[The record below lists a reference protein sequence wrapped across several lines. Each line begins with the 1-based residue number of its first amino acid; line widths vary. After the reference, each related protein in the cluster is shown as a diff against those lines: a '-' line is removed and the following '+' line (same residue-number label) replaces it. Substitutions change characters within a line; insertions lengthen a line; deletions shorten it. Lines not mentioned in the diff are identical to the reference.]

1 MEQDDVPDAGGGGCG
16 SGHECDR
23 QHRSI
28 GGEAVKIEPK
38 IRQNIC
44 LTAHPDGCREQVRE
58 QIAYV
63 RSQPGI
69 EGPKRVLVVGSSN
82 GYGLAA
88 RIVSAFSCGAATA
101 GVFYERPGAENRT
114 ATVGWYNN
122 IAFERDAR
130 DAGLVAVSVNGDA
143 FSADVKS
150 ETIRRIA
157 DEMGPVDCV
166 IYSIAAPRRI
176 DSKTGEIYSSVVK
189 PIGQQFRG
197 KTVDIKT
204 GVLSDVVAGP
214 ATDEEIAETVKVM
227 GGEDW
232 MDWITALHEKQMLA
246 RGAVTVALS
255 YVGPTMTAPIYR
267 DGTIG
272 RAKEHLEATA
282 AKVQRRFA
290 DHDLRA
296 IVSVNKALVTRASA
310 VIPSVTLY
318 ISLLYAV
325 MKRKG
330 LHEGC
335 IQQMYRLYRDY
346 LFASHPKPLDFDGR
360 IRLDDW
366 EMREDVQR
374 EVAELWRQTIDNPS
388 REVTEIDE
396 FRSEFLRHH
405 GFEMPGVDYE
415 LDVDPT

>member
-1 MEQDDVPDAGGGGCG
+1 M
-16 SGHECDR
+16 
-23 QHRSI
+23 
-28 GGEAVKIEPK
+28 KIEAK

-63 RSQPGI
+63 RSQPPI
-69 EGPKRVLVVGSSN
+69 EGPRRALIVGSSN

-101 GVFYERPGAENRT
+101 GVFLERPGTEKRT

-122 IAFERDAR
+122 RALEHDAR
-130 DAGLVAVSVNGDA
+130 EAGLVAFSVNGDA
-143 FSADVKS
+143 FASEVKH
-150 ETIRRIA
+150 ETVQRIA
-157 DEMGPVDCV
+157 EEMGPVDCV

-176 DSKTGEIYSSVVK
+176 DPETGQIYSSVVK
-189 PIGQQFRG
+189 PIGQPFNG

-204 GVLSDVVAGP
+204 GALTDVVAEP
-214 ATDEEIAETVKVM
+214 ATEEEIEETVKVM

-232 MDWITALHEKQMLA
+232 MDWIAVLDEKGVLEQ
-246 RGAVTVALS
+246 GAVTVALS
-255 YVGPTMTAPIYR
+255 YIGPGITAPLYR
-267 DGTIG
+267 HGTIG
-272 RAKEHLEATA
+272 RAKEHLEGTA
-282 AKVQRRFA
+282 EKISRRFA
-290 DHDLRA
+290 ERDLRA
-296 IVSVNKALVTRASA
+296 VVSVNKALVTRASA
-310 VIPSVTLY
+310 VIPTVTLY

-346 LFASHPKPLDFDGR
+346 LYAEDPKPLDAEGR

-374 EVAELWRQTIDNPS
+374 EVAELWDRMQGAPPDH
-388 REVTEIDE
+388 VTEIDE
-396 FRSEFLRHH
+396 FRNEFLRHH
-405 GFEMPGVDYE
+405 GFEMPGVDYDRE
-415 LDVDPT
+415 VDPV

>member
-1 MEQDDVPDAGGGGCG
+1 M
-16 SGHECDR
+16 
-23 QHRSI
+23 
-28 GGEAVKIEPK
+28 KILPK

-44 LTAHPDGCREQVRE
+44 LTAHPEGCREQVQE
-58 QIAYV
+58 QIEYV
-63 RSQPGI
+63 QGRPHV

-88 RIVSAFSCGAATA
+88 RIMSAFSCGAATA
-101 GVFYERPGAENRT
+101 GVFLERPGAEKRT

-122 IAFERDAR
+122 IALERQAH
-130 DAGLVAVSVNGDA
+130 DAGLVAFSVNGDA
-143 FSADVKS
+143 FAPDVKT
-150 ETIRRIA
+150 ETVQRIQ
-157 DEMGPVDCV
+157 DELGPVDCV

-176 DSKTGEIYSSVVK
+176 DPKTGQIYSSVVK

-204 GVLSDVVAGP
+204 GALSDVVAEP
-214 ATDEEIAETVKVM
+214 ATEEEIAETVKVM

-232 MDWITALHEKQMLA
+232 MDWLSALHKRDMLA

-255 YVGPTMTAPIYR
+255 YVGPAFTAPIYR

-282 AKVQRRFA
+282 TRIQSRFG
-290 DHDLRA
+290 DQDLRA
-296 IVSVNKALVTRASA
+296 TVSVNKALVTRASA

-335 IQQMYRLYRDY
+335 IQQMHRLYRDY
-346 LFASHPKPLDFDGR
+346 LYAADPKPLDDKGR

-366 EMREDVQR
+366 EMREDVQH
-374 EVAELWRQTIDNPS
+374 EVAELWQRVIDAPA
-388 REVTEIDE
+388 RRVPEIAE

-405 GFEMPGVDYE
+405 GFEMPGVDYDK
-415 LDVDPT
+415 DVDAR

>member
-1 MEQDDVPDAGGGGCG
+1 M
-16 SGHECDR
+16 
-23 QHRSI
+23 
-28 GGEAVKIEPK
+28 KIEPK

-44 LTAHPDGCREQVRE
+44 LTAHPEGCREQVRE

-63 RSQPGI
+63 QNQPTI
-69 EGPKRVLVVGSSN
+69 EGPKRVLVVGASN

-101 GVFYERPGAENRT
+101 GVFLERPGTDVRT

-122 IAFERDAR
+122 LALEQEAR
-130 DAGLVAVSVNGDA
+130 SAGLVAFSVNGDS
-143 FSADVKS
+143 FSPEVKN
-150 ETIRRIA
+150 ETIQWIG
-157 DEMGPVDCV
+157 DEIGPIDCV

-176 DSKTGEIYSSVVK
+176 DPETGQIYSSVVK
-189 PIGQQFRG
+189 PIGRRFSG

-204 GVLSDVVAGP
+204 GALSDVVAEP
-214 ATDEEIAETVKVM
+214 ATEDEIAETVKVM

-232 MDWITALHEKQMLA
+232 MDWISALHEKKMLD

-255 YVGPTMTAPIYR
+255 YVGSDITASLYR

-272 RAKEHLEATA
+272 RAKQNLEATA
-282 AKVQRRFA
+282 AKIQRRFA
-290 DHDLRA
+290 DQDVRA
-296 IVSVNKALVTRASA
+296 VISVNKALVTRASA
-310 VIPSVTLY
+310 VIPTVTLY
-318 ISLLYAV
+318 ISLLYTV

-346 LFASHPKPLDFDGR
+346 LYAADPKPLDPAGR

-374 EVAELWRQTIDNPS
+374 EVKERWEQIRNSPS
-388 REVTEIDE
+388 QEVTEIAE

-405 GFEMPGVDYE
+405 GFEMPGVDYD
-415 LDVDPT
+415 LDVETT

>member
-1 MEQDDVPDAGGGGCG
+1 M
-16 SGHECDR
+16 
-23 QHRSI
+23 
-28 GGEAVKIEPK
+28 KIEPK

-44 LTAHPDGCREQVRE
+44 LTAHPEGCREQVRE
-58 QIAYV
+58 QIAFILG
-63 RSQPGI
+63 QPRVK
-69 EGPKRVLVVGSSN
+69 GPARVLVVGSSN

-88 RIVSAFSCGAATA
+88 RITSAFSCGASTA
-101 GVFYERPGAENRT
+101 GVFYERPGTETRT

-122 IAFERDAR
+122 VAFEREAR
-130 DAGLVAVSVNGDA
+130 EAGLTAVSVNGDA
-143 FSADVKS
+143 FSSEVKS
-150 ETIRRIA
+150 EMIERIKN
-157 DEMGPVDCV
+157 EMGPVDCV

-176 DSKTGEIYSSVVK
+176 DAETGEIYSSVVK
-189 PIGQQFRG
+189 PIGQDFSG

-204 GVLSDVVAGP
+204 GALSDVVAEP
-214 ATDEEIAETVKVM
+214 ATEEEIAETVKVM

-232 MDWITALHEKQMLA
+232 MDWIAALHERQMLA
-246 RGAVTVALS
+246 HGAVTVALS
-255 YVGPTMTAPIYR
+255 YIGPAMTAPIYR

-290 DHDLRA
+290 DQNLRA

-330 LHEGC
+330 VHEGC

-346 LFASHPKPLDFDGR
+346 LFAAEPKPLDADGR

-366 EMREDVQR
+366 EMREDVQG
-374 EVAELWRQTIDNPS
+374 EVADLWRQTVEAPF
-388 REVTEIDE
+388 REVTEIEE

-405 GFEMPGVDYE
+405 GFEMPGVNYD
-415 LDVDPT
+415 LDVDPS

>member
-1 MEQDDVPDAGGGGCG
+1 M
-16 SGHECDR
+16 
-23 QHRSI
+23 
-28 GGEAVKIEPK
+28 KIEPK

-44 LTAHPDGCREQVRE
+44 LTAHPEGCREQVRE

-63 RSQPGI
+63 RNQPAI
-69 EGPKRVLVVGSSN
+69 EGPKRVLVVGASN

-101 GVFYERPGAENRT
+101 GVFLERPGTDTRT

-122 IAFERDAR
+122 LALEQEAR
-130 DAGLVAVSVNGDA
+130 NAGLVAFSVNGDS
-143 FSADVKS
+143 FSPEVKN
-150 ETIRRIA
+150 ETIQRIG
-157 DEMGPVDCV
+157 DELGPVDCV

-176 DSKTGEIYSSVVK
+176 DPETGQIYSSVVK
-189 PIGQQFRG
+189 PIGRPFSG

-204 GVLSDVVAGP
+204 GALTDVIAEP
-214 ATDEEIAETVKVM
+214 ATEDEIAETVKVM

-232 MDWITALHEKQMLA
+232 MDWISALHEQQMLD

-255 YVGPTMTAPIYR
+255 YVGSDITASLYR

-272 RAKEHLEATA
+272 RAKQDLEATA
-282 AKVQRRFA
+282 AKIERRFA
-290 DHDLRA
+290 DQDVRA
-296 IVSVNKALVTRASA
+296 VISVNKALVTRASA
-310 VIPSVTLY
+310 VIPTVTLY
-318 ISLLYAV
+318 ISLLYTV

-346 LFASHPKPLDFDGR
+346 LYAADPKPLDPAGR

-374 EVAELWRQTIDNPS
+374 EVEERWEQIRNSPS
-388 REVTEIDE
+388 QEVTEIAE

-405 GFEMPGVDYE
+405 GFEMPGVDYDQ
-415 LDVDPT
+415 DVEDF

>member
-1 MEQDDVPDAGGGGCG
+1 MIIQP
-16 SGHECDR
+16 R
-23 QHRSI
+23 
-28 GGEAVKIEPK
+28 

-44 LTAHPDGCREQVRE
+44 LTAHPEGCREQVRE
-58 QIAYV
+58 QIEYV
-63 RSQPGI
+63 CRQPSI
-69 EGPKRVLVVGSSN
+69 KGPHRVLIVGASN

-101 GVFYERPGAENRT
+101 GVFLERPGAGTRT

-122 IAFERDAR
+122 LAFEQEAEE
-130 DAGLVAVSVNGDA
+130 AGLTAISVNGDS
-143 FSADVKS
+143 FSNDVKD
-150 ETIRRIA
+150 ETIRRIG
-157 DEMGPVDCV
+157 DEMGPIDCV

-176 DSKTGEIYSSVVK
+176 DAATGQIYSSVVK
-189 PIGQQFRG
+189 PIGRRFAG

-204 GVLSDVVAGP
+204 GALSEVVSEP
-214 ATDEEIAETVKVM
+214 ATEEEVAETVKVM

-232 MDWITALHEKQMLA
+232 MDWITALHERKLLA
-246 RGAVTVALS
+246 PGALTLALS
-255 YVGPTMTAPIYR
+255 YIGPDFTAAIYR
-267 DGTIG
+267 DGTMG
-272 RAKEHLEATA
+272 RAKKHLEATA
-282 AKVQRRFA
+282 KTINRRFA
-290 DHDLRA
+290 DQDVRA
-296 IVSVNKALVTRASA
+296 LISVNKALVTRASA

-346 LFASHPKPLDFDGR
+346 LFTSDPKPLDAEGR

-366 EMREDVQR
+366 EMREDVQS
-374 EVAELWRQTIDNPS
+374 EVAELWRQVQESQTDH
-388 REVTEIDE
+388 VAEIAE

-405 GFEMPGVDYE
+405 GFEMPGVDYDRE
-415 LDVDPT
+415 VEKV

>member
-1 MEQDDVPDAGGGGCG
+1 M
-16 SGHECDR
+16 
-23 QHRSI
+23 
-28 GGEAVKIEPK
+28 KIEPK
-38 IRQNIC
+38 IRGNIC

-63 RSQPGI
+63 QSQPSI
-69 EGPKRVLVVGSSN
+69 DGPKRVLVVGSSN

-88 RIVSAFSCGAATA
+88 RIVSAFGCGAATA
-101 GVFYERPGAENRT
+101 GVFYERPGTENRT

-122 IAFERDAR
+122 IAFEEAASE
-130 DAGLVAVSVNGDA
+130 AGLAAVSVNGDA

-150 ETIRRIA
+150 ETIERVA
-157 DEMGPVDCV
+157 DGMGPVDCV

-189 PIGQQFRG
+189 PIGKQFRG

-204 GVLSDVVAGP
+204 GALSEVVAEP
-214 ATDEEIAETVKVM
+214 ATEDEIAETVKVM

-232 MDWITALHEKQMLA
+232 MDWISALDNRQMLA

-255 YVGPTMTAPIYR
+255 YIGPAFTAPIYR

-272 RAKEHLEATA
+272 RAKEHLEASA
-282 AKVQRRFA
+282 EKIQRRFEEKNLSA
-290 DHDLRA
+290 V
-296 IVSVNKALVTRASA
+296 VSVNKALVTRASA

-330 LHEGC
+330 VHEGC
-335 IQQMYRLYRDY
+335 IQQMVRLYRDY
-346 LFASHPKPLDFDGR
+346 LFASEPRALDHGGR

-366 EMREDVQR
+366 EMREDVQS
-374 EVAELWRQTIDNPS
+374 EVAELWRRIQNDP
-388 REVTEIDE
+388 EGQVPEIE
-396 FRSEFLRHH
+396 GFRSEFLKHH
-405 GFEMPGVDYE
+405 GFEMPGVDYDRE
-415 LDVDPT
+415 VESL

>member
-1 MEQDDVPDAGGGGCG
+1 M
-16 SGHECDR
+16 
-23 QHRSI
+23 
-28 GGEAVKIEPK
+28 KIEPK

-44 LTAHPDGCREQVRE
+44 LTAHPEGCREQVRE
-58 QIAYV
+58 QIAFIQG
-63 RSQPGI
+63 QPRVK
-69 EGPKRVLVVGSSN
+69 GPARVLVVGSSN

-88 RIVSAFSCGAATA
+88 RITSAFSCGASTA
-101 GVFYERPGAENRT
+101 GVFYERPGTETRT

-122 IAFERDAR
+122 VAFEREAR
-130 DAGLVAVSVNGDA
+130 EAGLTAVSVNGDA
-143 FSADVKS
+143 FSSEVKS
-150 ETIRRIA
+150 EMIERIKN
-157 DEMGPVDCV
+157 EMGPVDCV

-176 DSKTGEIYSSVVK
+176 DAETGEIYSSVVK
-189 PIGQQFRG
+189 PIGQDFSG

-204 GVLSDVVAGP
+204 GALSDVVAEP
-214 ATDEEIAETVKVM
+214 ATEEEIAETVKVM

-232 MDWITALHEKQMLA
+232 MDWIAALHERQMLA

-255 YVGPTMTAPIYR
+255 YIGPAMTAPIYR

-290 DHDLRA
+290 DQNLRA

-335 IQQMYRLYRDY
+335 IQQMYRLYSDY
-346 LFASHPKPLDFDGR
+346 LFAAEPKPLDADGR

-366 EMREDVQR
+366 EMREDVQG
-374 EVAELWRQTIDNPS
+374 EVADLWRQTVEAPF
-388 REVTEIDE
+388 REVTEIEE

-405 GFEMPGVDYE
+405 GFEMPGVDYD
-415 LDVDPT
+415 LDVDPL

>member
-1 MEQDDVPDAGGGGCG
+1 MIIQ
-16 SGHECDR
+16 
-23 QHRSI
+23 
-28 GGEAVKIEPK
+28 PK
-38 IRQNIC
+38 IRHNIC

-63 RSQPGI
+63 QGRPRVV
-69 EGPKRVLVVGSSN
+69 GPKRVLVVGSSN

-88 RIVSAFSCGAATA
+88 RIVSAFGCGAATA
-101 GVFYERPGAENRT
+101 GVFYERPGTETRT

-122 IAFERDAR
+122 VAFEREAR
-130 DAGLVAVSVNGDA
+130 EAGLTAVSVNGDA
-143 FSADVKS
+143 FSSEVKS
-150 ETIRRIA
+150 ETIERIEN
-157 DEMGPVDCV
+157 EMGPIDCV

-176 DSKTGEIYSSVVK
+176 DAETGEIYSSVVK
-189 PIGQQFRG
+189 PIGQGFSG

-204 GVLSDVVAGP
+204 GALSDVVAEP
-214 ATDEEIAETVKVM
+214 ATEEEIAETVKVM

-232 MDWITALHEKQMLA
+232 MDWIAALHERQMLA

-255 YVGPTMTAPIYR
+255 YVGPSMTAPIYR

-282 AKVQRRFA
+282 AKVQKKFA

-318 ISLLYAV
+318 ISLLYSV

-335 IQQMYRLYRDY
+335 IQQMVRLYRDY
-346 LFASHPKPLDFDGR
+346 LFAAEPKPLDPDGR

-374 EVAELWRQTIDNPS
+374 EVADLWRQTIATPA
-388 REVTEIDE
+388 REVTEIEE

-405 GFEMPGVDYE
+405 GFEMPGVDYD
-415 LDVDPT
+415 LDVDPL

>member
-1 MEQDDVPDAGGGGCG
+1 M
-16 SGHECDR
+16 
-23 QHRSI
+23 
-28 GGEAVKIEPK
+28 KIEPK

-44 LTAHPDGCREQVRE
+44 LTAHPEGCREQVRE

-63 RSQPGI
+63 RNQPTI
-69 EGPKRVLVVGSSN
+69 EGPKRVLVVGASN

-101 GVFYERPGAENRT
+101 GVFLERPGTDTRT

-122 IAFERDAR
+122 LALEQEIRN
-130 DAGLVAVSVNGDA
+130 AGLVAFSVNGDS
-143 FSADVKS
+143 FSPELKN
-150 ETIRRIA
+150 ETIQRIG
-157 DEMGPVDCV
+157 DELGPVDCV

-176 DSKTGEIYSSVVK
+176 DPETGQIYSSVVK
-189 PIGQQFRG
+189 PIGQRFSG

-204 GVLSDVVAGP
+204 GALTDVVAEP
-214 ATDEEIAETVKVM
+214 ATEDEIAETVKVM

-232 MDWITALHEKQMLA
+232 MDWISALHEQQMLD

-255 YVGPTMTAPIYR
+255 YVGSDITASLYR

-272 RAKEHLEATA
+272 RAKQDLEATA
-282 AKVQRRFA
+282 AKIERRFA
-290 DHDLRA
+290 DQDVRA
-296 IVSVNKALVTRASA
+296 VISVNKALVTRASA
-310 VIPSVTLY
+310 VIPTVTLY
-318 ISLLYAV
+318 ISLLYTV

-346 LFASHPKPLDFDGR
+346 LYAADPKPLDPAGR

-374 EVAELWRQTIDNPS
+374 EVEERWEQIRNSPS
-388 REVTEIDE
+388 QEVTEIAE

-405 GFEMPGVDYE
+405 GFEMPGVDYDQ
-415 LDVDPT
+415 DVEDY

>member
-1 MEQDDVPDAGGGGCG
+1 MEDLREEFEFALRKEGRR
-16 SGHECDR
+16 DR
-23 QHRSI
+23 GRRRWSVGPTVMMIQ
-28 GGEAVKIEPK
+28 PK
-38 IRQNIC
+38 IRHNIC

-58 QIAYV
+58 QIEYV
-63 RSQPGI
+63 KSQPPI
-69 EGPKRVLVVGSSN
+69 DGPKRVLVVGSSN

-88 RIVSAFSCGAATA
+88 RITSAFSCGAATA

-122 IAFERDAR
+122 IAFEEEAAA
-130 DAGLVAVSVNGDA
+130 AGLTAVSVNGDA
-143 FSADVKS
+143 FSAEVKA
-150 ETIRRIA
+150 ETIQRVE
-157 DEMGPVDCV
+157 DEMGPIDCV

-176 DSKTGEIYSSVVK
+176 DAETGEIYSSVVK
-189 PIGQQFRG
+189 PIGQRFSG

-204 GVLSDVVAGP
+204 GALSDVVAEP
-214 ATDEEIAETVKVM
+214 ATEEEIAETVKVM

-232 MDWITALHEKQMLA
+232 MDWIAALHERQMLA

-282 AKVQRRFA
+282 AKVQKKFA
-290 DHDLRA
+290 EHDLRA

-318 ISLLYAV
+318 ISLLYSV

-335 IQQMYRLYRDY
+335 IQQMVRLYRDY
-346 LFASHPKPLDFDGR
+346 LFAAEPKPLDLDGR

-374 EVAELWRQTIDNPS
+374 EVADLWRQTIATPA
-388 REVTEIDE
+388 REVTEIEE

-405 GFEMPGVDYE
+405 GFEMPGVDYD
-415 LDVDPT
+415 LDVDPL

>member
-1 MEQDDVPDAGGGGCG
+1 M
-16 SGHECDR
+16 
-23 QHRSI
+23 
-28 GGEAVKIEPK
+28 KIEPK
-38 IRQNIC
+38 IRSNIC
-44 LTAHPDGCREQVRE
+44 LTAHPVGCREQVRE

-63 RSQPGI
+63 QGQPPI
-69 EGPKRVLVVGSSN
+69 DGPKRVLVVGSSN

-88 RIVSAFSCGAATA
+88 RITSAFSCGAATA
-101 GVFYERPGAENRT
+101 GVFYERPGTEKRT

-122 IAFERDAR
+122 VAFEEEAR
-130 DAGLVAVSVNGDA
+130 KIGLAAVSVNGDA
-143 FSADVKS
+143 FSNDVKS
-150 ETIRRIA
+150 ETIQRIQ

-176 DSKTGEIYSSVVK
+176 DSETGEIYSSVVK

-204 GVLSDVVAGP
+204 GALSDVVAEP
-214 ATDEEIAETVKVM
+214 ATEEEIAETVKVM

-232 MDWITALHEKQMLA
+232 MDWISALNDRDMLA
-246 RGAVTVALS
+246 PGAVTVALS
-255 YVGPTMTAPIYR
+255 YVGPAFTAAIYR

-272 RAKEHLEATA
+272 RAKEHLEASA
-282 AKVQRRFA
+282 EEIQGRFK
-290 DHDLRA
+290 DQNLRA

-346 LFASHPKPLDFDGR
+346 LFTDDPNPLDPGGR

-366 EMREDVQR
+366 EMRDDVQR
-374 EVAELWRQTIDNPS
+374 EVAELWQQVQDDPARRVP
-388 REVTEIDE
+388 EIDG

-405 GFEMPGVDYE
+405 GFEMPGVDYDLE
-415 LDVDPT
+415 VDAT

>member
-1 MEQDDVPDAGGGGCG
+1 M
-16 SGHECDR
+16 
-23 QHRSI
+23 I
-28 GGEAVKIEPK
+28 ILPK

-44 LTAHPDGCREQVRE
+44 LTAHPAGCREQVRE

-63 RSQPGI
+63 QGQPPV

-88 RIVSAFSCGAATA
+88 RIVSAFSCGAETA
-101 GVFYERPGAENRT
+101 GVFLERPGTESRT

-122 IAFERDAR
+122 IALEQEAHA
-130 DAGLVAVSVNGDA
+130 AGLVAFSVNGDA
-143 FSADVKS
+143 FSPDVKT
-150 ETIRRIA
+150 ETIQRIH

-176 DSKTGEIYSSVVK
+176 DPKTGQIYSSVVK
-189 PIGQQFRG
+189 PIGQRFSG

-204 GVLSDVVAGP
+204 GALSEVVAEP
-214 ATDEEIAETVKVM
+214 ATEDEIAETVKVM

-232 MDWITALHEKQMLA
+232 MDWIAALHDEKVLA
-246 RGAVTVALS
+246 RSAVTAALS
-255 YVGPTMTAPIYR
+255 YVGPAFTAPIYR

-282 AKVQRRFA
+282 ERIQSRFE
-290 DHDLRA
+290 HMDLRA
-296 IVSVNKALVTRASA
+296 VVSVNKALVTRASA

-325 MKRKG
+325 MKRKE

-335 IQQMYRLYRDY
+335 IEQMYRLYRDY
-346 LFASHPKPLDFDGR
+346 LFAADPKPLDPGGR

-374 EVAELWRQTIDNPS
+374 EVTELWQQ
-388 REVTEIDE
+388 VTEDPLRKVPEIDG
-396 FRSEFLRHH
+396 FRHEFLRHH
-405 GFEMPGVDYE
+405 GFEMPGVDYDQ
-415 LDVDPT
+415 DVDPT

>member
-1 MEQDDVPDAGGGGCG
+1 M
-16 SGHECDR
+16 
-23 QHRSI
+23 I
-28 GGEAVKIEPK
+28 ILPK

-44 LTAHPDGCREQVRE
+44 LTAHPAGCREQVRE

-63 RSQPGI
+63 QGQPPV

-88 RIVSAFSCGAATA
+88 RIVSAFSCGAETA
-101 GVFYERPGAENRT
+101 GVFLERPGTESRT

-122 IAFERDAR
+122 IALEQEAHA
-130 DAGLVAVSVNGDA
+130 AGLVAFSVNGDA
-143 FSADVKS
+143 FAPDVKT
-150 ETIRRIA
+150 ETIQRIH

-176 DSKTGEIYSSVVK
+176 DPKTGQIYSSVVK
-189 PIGQQFRG
+189 PIGQRFSG

-204 GVLSDVVAGP
+204 GALSEVVAEP
-214 ATDEEIAETVKVM
+214 ATEDEIAETVKVM

-232 MDWITALHEKQMLA
+232 MDWIAALHDEKVLA
-246 RGAVTVALS
+246 RGAVTAALS
-255 YVGPTMTAPIYR
+255 YVGPAFTAPIYR

-282 AKVQRRFA
+282 ERIQSRFE
-290 DHDLRA
+290 HMDLRA
-296 IVSVNKALVTRASA
+296 VVSVNKALVTRASA

-325 MKRKG
+325 MKRKE

-335 IQQMYRLYRDY
+335 IEQMYRLYRDY
-346 LFASHPKPLDFDGR
+346 LFAADPKPLDPGGR

-374 EVAELWRQTIDNPS
+374 EVTELWQQ
-388 REVTEIDE
+388 VTEDPLRKVPEIDG
-396 FRSEFLRHH
+396 FRHEFLRHH
-405 GFEMPGVDYE
+405 GFEMPGVDYDQ
-415 LDVDPT
+415 DVDPT

>member
-1 MEQDDVPDAGGGGCG
+1 M
-16 SGHECDR
+16 
-23 QHRSI
+23 
-28 GGEAVKIEPK
+28 KIEPK

-63 RSQPGI
+63 QSQPPI
-69 EGPKRVLVVGSSN
+69 DGPKRVLIVGSSN

-101 GVFYERPGAENRT
+101 GVFYERPGTETRT

-122 IAFERDAR
+122 IAFEEEAR
-130 DAGLVAVSVNGDA
+130 KAVLAAVSVNGDA
-143 FSADVKS
+143 FSAEVKS
-150 ETIRRIA
+150 ETIERIQ

-204 GVLSDVVAGP
+204 GDLSDVVADP
-214 ATDEEIAETVKVM
+214 ATDDEIAETVKVM

-232 MDWITALHEKQMLA
+232 MDWIAALHDRQMLA
-246 RGAVTVALS
+246 TGAVTVALS
-255 YVGPTMTAPIYR
+255 YIGPAFTAPIYR

-282 AKVQRRFA
+282 EKIQSRFE
-290 DHDLRA
+290 DQNLRA
-296 IVSVNKALVTRASA
+296 VVSVNKALVTRASA

-346 LFASHPKPLDFDGR
+346 LFTAHPRPLDDGGR

-366 EMREDVQR
+366 EMRDDVQR
-374 EVAELWRQTIDNPS
+374 EVADLWQRVLDDPERQVPGI
-388 REVTEIDE
+388 EG

-405 GFEMPGVDYE
+405 GFEMARVDY
-415 LDVDPT
+415 DRDADPLGPRPETTS